1 MTLFKK
7 KFVRT
12 PIEEES
18 LLSYEELTGK
28 LNKIIEKQ
36 KELKLHKLEGAPLFL
51 WKKEGESE
59 YSMKYY
65 HSYKKDMCDTMLAIR
80 VEKGLERSGVYGYIC
95 KPAGIWGVFWGIIAT
110 LLLDFLILSYCLLFV
125 AGFDLTN
132 GLMVSAAA
140 IIVRA
145 YICFSLLEIT
155 KDRMAKIKGELLRI
169 LREKEDEQKEQDEQK
184 EPKEQESEGGTEN
197 EGN

>member
-145 YICFSLLEIT
+145 YICLSLLELT
-155 KDRMAKIKGELLRI
+155 KDRMSRIKGELLRI
-169 LREKEDEQKEQDEQK
+169 LHEKEEKDEQE
-184 EPKEQESEGGTEN
+184 EPKEQESEEVTKN

>member
-12 PIEEES
+12 PVEEES

-145 YICFSLLEIT
+145 YICFSLLEIS
-155 KDRMAKIKGELLRI
+155 KDRRSKIKGELLRI
-169 LREKEDEQKEQDEQK
+169 LHEKEEKDEQEAQE
-184 EPKEQESEGGTEN
+184 EQESEELREN

>member
-18 LLSYEELTGK
+18 PLSYEELTGK
-28 LNKIIEKQ
+28 LDKIIEKQ
-36 KELKLHKLEGAPLFL
+36 GELKLHKLEGAPLFL

-59 YSMKYY
+59 YSLKYY

-110 LLLDFLILSYCLLFV
+110 LFIDFLVLSYCLLFV

-132 GLMVSAAA
+132 GLMISAAA

-155 KDRMAKIKGELLRI
+155 KDRTAKIKGELLRI
-169 LREKEDEQKEQDEQK
+169 LQEKE
-184 EPKEQESEGGTEN
+184 EQEQQIQEEAGEEQGGTEN

>member
-12 PIEEES
+12 PVEEES

-36 KELKLHKLEGAPLFL
+36 KELKLHKLEGTPLFL

-80 VEKGLERSGVYGYIC
+80 VEQGLERSGVYGYIC

-145 YICFSLLEIT
+145 YICFSLLEIS
-155 KDRMAKIKGELLRI
+155 KDRMSKIKGELLRI
-169 LREKEDEQKEQDEQK
+169 LHEKEDKDEQ
-184 EPKEQESEGGTEN
+184 EAQEEQESEELREN

>member
-145 YICFSLLEIT
+145 YICLSLLELT
-155 KDRMAKIKGELLRI
+155 KDRMSRIKGELLRI
-169 LREKEDEQKEQDEQK
+169 LHEKEEKDEQEEQDESEEQK
-184 EPKEQESEGGTEN
+184 SEELREN

>member
-28 LNKIIEKQ
+28 LNKTIEKQ

-145 YICFSLLEIT
+145 YICFSLLEIS
-155 KDRMAKIKGELLRI
+155 KDRMSRIKGELLRI
-169 LREKEDEQKEQDEQK
+169 LHEKEEKDEQEEQDESEEQK
-184 EPKEQESEGGTEN
+184 SEELREN

>member
-18 LLSYEELTGK
+18 PLSYEELTGK
-28 LNKIIEKQ
+28 LDRIIEKQ
-36 KELKLHKLEGAPLFL
+36 GELKLHKLEGAPLFL

-59 YSMKYY
+59 YSLKYY

-110 LLLDFLILSYCLLFV
+110 LFIDFLVLSYCLLFV

-132 GLMVSAAA
+132 GLMISAAA

-145 YICFSLLEIT
+145 YICFSLLEIS
-155 KDRMAKIKGELLRI
+155 KDRMSRIKGELLRI
-169 LREKEDEQKEQDEQK
+169 LHEKEETDEQDKQ
-184 EPKEQESEGGTEN
+184 KEQESEGGTEN

>member
-12 PIEEES
+12 PVEEES

-145 YICFSLLEIT
+145 YICLSLLELT
-155 KDRMAKIKGELLRI
+155 KDRMSRIKGELLRI
-169 LREKEDEQKEQDEQK
+169 LHEKEEKNEQEEQDESEEQK
-184 EPKEQESEGGTEN
+184 SEEVTEN

>member
-18 LLSYEELTGK
+18 PLSYEELTGK
-28 LNKIIEKQ
+28 LDKIIEKQ
-36 KELKLHKLEGAPLFL
+36 GELKLHKLEGAPLFL

-59 YSMKYY
+59 YSLKYY

-110 LLLDFLILSYCLLFV
+110 LLLDFLIFSYCLLFV

-145 YICFSLLEIT
+145 YICFSLLEIS
-155 KDRMAKIKGELLRI
+155 KDRMARIKGELLRI
-169 LREKEDEQKEQDEQK
+169 LHEKEEKDEQDKKDKQ
-184 EPKEQESEGGTEN
+184 KEQESEGGTEN

>member
-145 YICFSLLEIT
+145 YICLSLLELT
-155 KDRMAKIKGELLRI
+155 KDRTANVKGELLRI
-169 LREKEDEQKEQDEQK
+169 LHEKEEKDEQEAQE
-184 EPKEQESEGGTEN
+184 EQESEEVTEN

>member
-155 KDRMAKIKGELLRI
+155 KDRTAKIKGELLRI
-169 LREKEDEQKEQDEQK
+169 LHEKEEKDEQEEQDESEEQK
-184 EPKEQESEGGTEN
+184 SEELREN

>member
-18 LLSYEELTGK
+18 ALSYEELTGK
-28 LNKIIEKQ
+28 LDKIIEKQ
-36 KELKLHKLEGAPLFL
+36 AELKLHKLEGAPLFL

-59 YSMKYY
+59 YSLKYY

-80 VEKGLERSGVYGYIC
+80 VEKELERSGVYGYIC

-110 LLLDFLILSYCLLFV
+110 LFIDFLVLSYCLLFV

-145 YICFSLLEIT
+145 YICFSLLEIS
-155 KDRMAKIKGELLRI
+155 KDRMARIKGELLRI
-169 LREKEDEQKEQDEQK
+169 LHEKEEKDEQDKKDKQ
-184 EPKEQESEGGTEN
+184 KEQESEGGTEN

>member
-18 LLSYEELTGK
+18 ALSYEELTGK
-28 LNKIIEKQ
+28 LDKIIEKQ
-36 KELKLHKLEGAPLFL
+36 GELKLHKLEGAPLFL

-59 YSMKYY
+59 YSLKYY

-80 VEKGLERSGVYGYIC
+80 AEKGLERSGVYGYIC

-110 LLLDFLILSYCLLFV
+110 LFIDFLVLSYCLLFV

-145 YICFSLLEIT
+145 YICFSLLEIS
-155 KDRMAKIKGELLRI
+155 KDRMARIKGELLRI
-169 LREKEDEQKEQDEQK
+169 LHEKEDKDEQDKQ
-184 EPKEQESEGGTEN
+184 KEQESEGGTEN

>member
-12 PIEEES
+12 PVEEES

-145 YICFSLLEIT
+145 YICFSLLEIS
-155 KDRMAKIKGELLRI
+155 KDRMSKIKGELLRI
-169 LREKEDEQKEQDEQK
+169 LHEKEEKDEQEAQEEQK
-184 EPKEQESEGGTEN
+184 SEELREN